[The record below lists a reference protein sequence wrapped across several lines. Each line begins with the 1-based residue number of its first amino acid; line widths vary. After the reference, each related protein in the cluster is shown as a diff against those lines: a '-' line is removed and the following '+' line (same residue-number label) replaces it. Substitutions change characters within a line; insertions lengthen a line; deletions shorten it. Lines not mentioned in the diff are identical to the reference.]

1 MELDDDSFVPLRPI
15 PSVRGD
21 RARARERQIA
31 GQVSRHRERGAK
43 PPRPARGLSRADI
56 VGAAITI
63 ADVEGAE
70 SVSMRRVARELGVGA
85 MSLYWHVES
94 KEELHQL
101 MLERVQAEA
110 SAPEPTGDW
119 RSDLRSYAFA
129 ARAALLRHPWAI
141 DFLGSG
147 PPSGPNDAR
156 NAERLL
162 ATLDG
167 LGCSLDTCMWIAMTV
182 GTYVMGAALREVQ
195 EIRWHRAMD
204 ETTATMDASEIE
216 AMSAELAWTVHRSGR
231 YPHIAA
237 IIDSGI
243 DPDSPESRQERF
255 EFGLDCVLDGITS
268 RIQHPT
274 TPHAQHPTATAPP
287 TSDPAAPAA
296 SPRPSPAAPQPA
308 PAAPQ
313 PAPAGPNA

>member
-1 MELDDDSFVPLRPI
+1 MEVNDDSFVPLRPI
-15 PSVRGD
+15 PSVSGD

-43 PPRPARGLSRADI
+43 PPRPARRLSRTDI
-56 VGAAITI
+56 VAAAVTI

-101 MLERVQAEA
+101 MLERVQGEA
-110 SAPEPTGDW
+110 SAPEPTGNW

-167 LGCSLDTCMWIAMTV
+167 LGCSPGTCMWIAMTV
-182 GTYVMGAALREVQ
+182 GTYVMGAALREIQ
-195 EIRWHRAMD
+195 EIRWQRAMD
-204 ETTATMDASEIE
+204 ETRATMDASEIE
-216 AMSAELAWTVHRSGR
+216 AMSAELEWTVHRSGR

-243 DPDSPESRQERF
+243 DPDSAESRQGRF
-255 EFGLDCVLDGITS
+255 EFGLDCVLDGIAS
-268 RIQHPT
+268 RIHHPT
-274 TPHAQHPTATAPP
+274 TPRT
-287 TSDPAAPAA
+287 
-296 SPRPSPAAPQPA
+296 PA
-308 PAAPQ
+308 PAS
-313 PAPAGPNA
+313 PNAQTSTP

>member
-1 MELDDDSFVPLRPI
+1 MEAAMEMDDDSFVPLRPI
-15 PSVRGD
+15 PSVSGD
-21 RARARERQIA
+21 RARARERQLA

-43 PPRPARGLSRADI
+43 PPRPARGLSRTDI
-56 VGAAITI
+56 VAAAITI
-63 ADVEGAE
+63 ADVKGAE

-94 KEELHQL
+94 KERLHQL

-119 RSDLRSYAFA
+119 RSDLRSYAFTM
-129 ARAALLRHPWAI
+129 REALLRHPWAI

-167 LGCSLDTCMWIAMTV
+167 LGCSPGTCMWIAMTV
-182 GTYVMGAALREVQ
+182 ETFVMGAALREVQ
-195 EIRWHRAMD
+195 EIRWQRAM
-204 ETTATMDASEIE
+204 EEIKGTMDSSELA
-216 AMSAELAWTVHRSGR
+216 AMTAELEWTVHKSGR
-231 YPHIAA
+231 YPRIAA

-243 DPDSPESRQERF
+243 DPDAPESRQERF
-255 EFGLDCVLDGITS
+255 EFGLDCVLDGISSRVAS
-268 RIQHPT
+268 RIGSAANPAPGPHP
-274 TPHAQHPTATAPP
+274 APTG
-287 TSDPAAPAA
+287 S
-296 SPRPSPAAPQPA
+296 RPA
-308 PAAPQ
+308 PAGPHPAPAGSR